1 METYAA
7 KYYPRY
13 DFDFP
18 ISTLFRGALI
28 FLALVVA
35 CLLVGKAIEWLRNRR
50 KFDAV
55 AADGAHPKDPEEPS
69 EPWDQ
74 AISNPSADQISADEW
89 GGFKGMNQREE
100 EEFFSTYG
108 DRKVR
113 KAMTKRRRARE
124 AAQKKQQSES

>member
-69 EPWDQ
+69 EPGTRQ
-74 AISNPSADQISADEW
+74 FQTRRQIKFPLTNGVAL
-89 GGFKGMNQREE
+89 
-100 EEFFSTYG
+100 
-108 DRKVR
+108 
-113 KAMTKRRRARE
+113 RA
-124 AAQKKQQSES
+124 